1 MDNFTPHIIDA
12 ELAADEYF
20 LCIEHINE
28 LLWSMIIVQTYI
40 MRTSTETYS
49 GKNVTWGLNLFLSS
63 PNWKLFSWLLSLFGT
78 FGACG
83 YRKQNR
89 SV

>member
-28 LLWSMIIVQTYI
+28 LLWSMIIV
-40 MRTSTETYS
+40 
-49 GKNVTWGLNLFLSS
+49 
-63 PNWKLFSWLLSLFGT
+63 
-78 FGACG
+78 
-83 YRKQNR
+83 
-89 SV
+89 